1 MGIIELITRLIGFV
15 VLLSVLLGYLWFY
28 LFVNRKINKKL
39 KNPFLKFFLF
49 AGWGLFIFIF
59 FPVGCTKLLVINQLP
74 SKPPIPVTAPVAPPT
89 QTSSI
94 SLKASDFGDE
104 WPFTVDGELDCLPV
118 SETTGSVILRS
129 GERIYGINGIAQNS
143 GNFAPI
149 ESIWKDNPQIPGAKM
164 NIGDVIDRGLKICDQ
179 K

>member
-1 MGIIELITRLIGFV
+1 MSILELIIRRTAFV
-15 VLLSVLLGYLWFY
+15 
-28 LFVNRKINKKL
+28 
-39 KNPFLKFFLF
+39 
-49 AGWGLFIFIF
+49 LFIVV
-59 FPVGCTKLLVINQLP
+59 FPVGCTKLLTTNPTP
-74 SKPPIPVTAPVAPPT
+74 SASVAPTP
-89 QTSSI
+89 TSSI
-94 SLKASDFGDE
+94 FLVASDFGDQ

-149 ESIWKDNPQIPGAKM
+149 EEIWKDNPQIPGAKM
-164 NIGDVIDRGLKICDQ
+164 DIGDVIDRGLKICDQ